1 MRPVYRNMTLLRML
15 LGILSKCGVAA
26 EQEEDGNGVVDGYAT
41 ENRDIRYNV
50 LRAVGYY
57 KGKPVAEDL
66 ILLNGLEQAPNFEL
80 LYQDD
85 KKILKGEAGY
95 NYL

>member
-1 MRPVYRNMTLLRML
+1 MW
-15 LGILSKCGVAA
+15 
-26 EQEEDGNGVVDGYAT
+26 

-85 KKILKGEAGY
+85 KKILKGETGY
-95 NYL
+95 NSSVSSSTVEGMIIQIVSDSPGCRTIRIHSSVHGRRISRI